1 MNDSMF
7 SPSWYRVAGLKPRLR
22 GHIQVHRHHYR
33 GRLWYVLQDHLS
45 GKFQRFTPVANQIIG
60 LMDGKRTVQ
69 EIWRLASAGLGKDA
83 PTQQEVIHLLSQLH
97 AADALQ
103 SDVLP
108 DTLELLTR
116 YEKQRFAKWKQ
127 NLRSPLFMRFPL
139 LDPERIITR
148 LQVLVR
154 PAFTWAG
161 FVIWLMVVAMGLFF
175 AAVHWSELTLNIT
188 DRILSPTNL
197 VVMWLTFPFL
207 KAFHEFAHAFA
218 VKIKGGEVHEMG
230 IMLLVFTPI
239 PYVDAS
245 AASSFRGKKDRI
257 LVGGAGLA
265 IEVFIAALALF
276 AWINM
281 EPGPVRSVMYNVIFI
296 AGVSSVFFNGNPL
309 LRYDAYYMLA
319 DFLEIPNLAS
329 RGNRYFFYLVQ
340 RYLLGVKEAEP
351 PLSEKGERFWFIVYT
366 VLSFFYRMFVYV
378 AIILFI
384 AGKFFFVG
392 VLFACWGMIN
402 MFIVP
407 AYKGIKFLFN
417 SPRLAR
423 NRSRAM
429 LVSLAMAGL
438 AAACI
443 GLVPVPLNTLT
454 EGVIWVPETSVVH
467 AGADGFVEEILAD
480 SGATVKKGDP
490 LIRCSDPLLR
500 PQIRLLEAQKRELE
514 VVYDT
519 QKIFDRVKAEIT
531 KEEIGHVSAKLAD
544 AREREEDL
552 TIYSNT
558 EGIFLLPM
566 AQDLPAAFVRR
577 GQMLGYIMNRSALT
591 ARVVVSQADVDDVRR
606 RTHRVDVRLVE
617 DFSMTL
623 PAVLKR
629 EVPAATDQLPG
640 LALSQ
645 EGGGKIAVDPR
656 DGFGNKAYQKLF
668 LFDIELPPHEGIYHV
683 GSRLHIRFN
692 HGMEPVFFRWYKGI
706 RQLFLKRFSI

>member
-33 GRLWYVLQDHLS
+33 GKLWYVLQDHLS

-69 EIWRLASAGLGKDA
+69 EIWHLASATLGQDA

-103 SDVLP
+103 SDIIP
-108 DTLELLTR
+108 DTLELLNR
-116 YEKQRFAKWKQ
+116 FEKQRFAKWKQ

-139 LDPERIITR
+139 LDPERILAR
-148 LQVLVR
+148 FQWVVK
-154 PAFTWAG
+154 PAFTWTG
-161 FVIWLMVVAMGLFF
+161 FVIWLLVVGMGLFF
-175 AAVHWSELTLNIT
+175 AAVHWSELTRNIT
-188 DRILSPTNL
+188 DRILSPANL

-245 AASSFRGKKDRI
+245 ASSSFREKKDRI

-276 AWINM
+276 AWVNM
-281 EPGPVRSVMYNVIFI
+281 EPGPVRSLMYNIIFI

-340 RYLLGVKEAEP
+340 RYLLGVKEAQP
-351 PLSEKGERFWFIVYT
+351 PLSEKGERFWFIVYAL
-366 VLSFFYRMFVYV
+366 LSFFYRMFVYV

-407 AYKGIKFLFN
+407 VYKGIKFLFT
-417 SPRLAR
+417 SPHLTR

-429 LVSLAMAGL
+429 LVSLAVAGL
-438 AAACI
+438 VAAGI
-443 GLVPVPLNTLT
+443 GLVPVPLNTVT
-454 EGVIWVPETSVVH
+454 EGVIWVPETSVVR
-467 AGADGFVEEILAD
+467 AGADGFVDEILVDPGSTVTRGGTAD
-480 SGATVKKGDP
+480 PV
-490 LIRCSDPLLR
+490 
-500 PQIRLLEAQKRELE
+500 
-514 VVYDT
+514 
-519 QKIFDRVKAEIT
+519 F
-531 KEEIGHVSAKLAD
+531 
-544 AREREEDL
+544 
-552 TIYSNT
+552 
-558 EGIFLLPM
+558 
-566 AQDLPAAFVRR
+566 
-577 GQMLGYIMNRSALT
+577 RSA
-591 ARVVVSQADVDDVRR
+591 AAGPD
-606 RTHRVDVRLVE
+606 
-617 DFSMTL
+617 
-623 PAVLKR
+623 PASGSPEKR
-629 EVPAATDQLPG
+629 D
-640 LALSQ
+640 
-645 EGGGKIAVDPR
+645 GGG
-656 DGFGNKAYQKLF
+656 L
-668 LFDIELPPHEGIYHV
+668 
-683 GSRLHIRFN
+683 
-692 HGMEPVFFRWYKGI
+692 
-706 RQLFLKRFSI
+706 